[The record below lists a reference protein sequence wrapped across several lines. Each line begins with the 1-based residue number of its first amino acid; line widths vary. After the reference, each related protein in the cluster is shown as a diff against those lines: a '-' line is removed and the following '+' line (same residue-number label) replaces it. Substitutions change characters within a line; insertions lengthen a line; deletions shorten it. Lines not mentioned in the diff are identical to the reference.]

1 MRVVW
6 ASLWLAAAMMMLP
19 AEAAA
24 QAQAATAP
32 APPSTTLD
40 NKYTRDF
47 SSAIQQAVWD
57 RVIAGATW
65 HAEYQGR
72 WREGCYGFRA
82 KVPDKEPI
90 TQDTIFDLASLTKV
104 VATTPS
110 IMLLVEQGKVK
121 LDAPV
126 QTYIPQFGGGARA
139 RITVRHLM
147 VHTSGLK
154 PGLPRSPAWSGYNS
168 GIGWACVTF
177 PTTEPDEKF
186 RYSDI
191 NFILLGEIVRRV
203 SGEPLDVFATM
214 HIFQPLGM
222 KDTSFNPPASWR
234 ARVAPTEKDE
244 TETLLRGV
252 VHDPTSRSMGGVAG
266 HAGLFSTAEDLSRYA
281 RMILNGGELDGVRVL
296 KPETVRLMTTPH
308 TPAAMKERR
317 ALGWDMETPYSKPRG
332 KFGATSFGHT
342 GFTGTCLW
350 IDPASRSF
358 YIFLSSRLHE
368 PAKGSDARKLYLK
381 LGERFSKAVLPPT
394 KTPQASSK
402 SSS

>member
-1 MRVVW
+1 MSGGCR
-6 ASLWLAAAMMMLP
+6 SLSVALAMMLLAAATVHGQAVSALP
-19 AEAAA
+19 DKK
-24 QAQAATAP
+24 
-32 APPSTTLD
+32 LD
-40 NKYTRDF
+40 SKYTREF
-47 SSAIQQAVWD
+47 SSAIHQAVWD

-65 HAEYQGR
+65 HVEHDGR

-82 KVPDKEPI
+82 KAPEKEPI

-110 IMLLVEQGKVK
+110 IMLLVEQGRVK

-126 QTYIPQFGGGARA
+126 QTYIPQFAGGARS

-154 PGLPRSPAWSGYNS
+154 PGLPRNPAWSGYNS
-168 GIGWACVTF
+168 GIAWACVAF

-203 SGEPLDVFATM
+203 SGEPLDVFAAK
-214 HIFQPLGM
+214 HLFQPLGM
-222 KDTSFNPPASWR
+222 KDTCFNPPESWR
-234 ARVAPTEKDE
+234 ARMAPTEKDE
-244 TETLLRGV
+244 TDTLLRGV
-252 VHDPTSRSMGGVAG
+252 VHDPTSRRMGGVAG
-266 HAGLFSTAEDLSRYA
+266 HAGLFSTVTDVSRYA

-296 KPETVRLMTTPH
+296 KPETVRLMTTSH
-308 TPAAMKERR
+308 TPPGMKDKRS
-317 ALGWDMETPYSKPRG
+317 LGWDMETAYSKPRG
-332 KFGATSFGHT
+332 KFGAQSFGHT

-350 IDPASRSF
+350 IDPQSRSF
-358 YIFLSSRLHE
+358 YVFLSSRLHE
-368 PAKGSDARKLYLK
+368 PAKGSDVRKLYLK
-381 LGERFSKAVLPPT
+381 LGERASKALRSIPPA
-394 KTPQASSK
+394 PQASR

>member
-1 MRVVW
+1 MRVLW
-6 ASLWLAAAMMMLP
+6 ASLWLTAAMMMLP
-19 AEAAA
+19 AKAAA
-24 QAQAATAP
+24 QGQAATVP
-32 APPSTTLD
+32 SPPSTTLD
-40 NKYTRDF
+40 KKYTRDF
-47 SSAIQQAVWD
+47 HAAIQQAVWD

-65 HAEYQGR
+65 HAEREGR

-82 KVPDKEPI
+82 KVPEKEPI

-154 PGLPRSPAWSGYNS
+154 PGLPRNPAWSGYNS

-203 SGEPLDVFATM
+203 SGEPLDSFAAK

-234 ARVAPTEKDE
+234 TRIAPTEKDE

-252 VHDPTSRSMGGVAG
+252 VHDPTSRHMGGVAG
-266 HAGLFSTAEDLSRYA
+266 HAGLFSTAQDLSRYA
-281 RMILNGGELDGVRVL
+281 RMILNDGELDGVRVL
-296 KPETVRLMTTPH
+296 KPETIRLMTTPH
-308 TPAAMKERR
+308 TPANMKDKR
-317 ALGWDMETPYSKPRG
+317 ALGWDMETAYSKPRG
-332 KFGATSFGHT
+332 TFGTTSFGHT

-381 LGERFSKAVLPPT
+381 LGERFSKTVLSPT
-394 KTPQASSK
+394 KAPQASSK
-402 SSS
+402 RSS

>member
-1 MRVVW
+1 MVR
-6 ASLWLAAAMMMLP
+6 ASLWLAVAMVMPAAK
-19 AEAAA
+19 AAA
-24 QAQAATAP
+24 QGKAATMP

-40 NKYTRDF
+40 SKYTRDF
-47 SSAIQQAVWD
+47 NAAIQQAVWD

-65 HAEYQGR
+65 HAEHQGR

-82 KVPDKEPI
+82 KVPQKEPI

-104 VATTPS
+104 IATTPS

-154 PGLPRSPAWSGYNS
+154 PGLPRDPAWWGYNS

-203 SGEPLDVFATM
+203 SGEPLDVFATK

-222 KDTSFNPPASWR
+222 KDTSFNPPAEWH
-234 ARVAPTEKDE
+234 ARIAPTEKDE
-244 TETLLRGV
+244 TQTLLRGV
-252 VHDPTSRSMGGVAG
+252 VHDPTSRRMGGVAG
-266 HAGLFSTAEDLSRYA
+266 HAGLFSTVTDVSRYA

-296 KPETVRLMTTPH
+296 KPETIQLMTAPH
-308 TPAAMKERR
+308 TPANMKDKR
-317 ALGWDMETPYSKPRG
+317 ALGWDMETAYSKPRG
-332 KFGATSFGHT
+332 KFGAASFGHT

-368 PAKGSDARKLYLK
+368 PAKGSDVRKLYLK